1 MVNALTRRRL
11 NDVLFNDIRLPPS
24 QIGMIVDKGPDFP
37 APIEASLMKY
47 GQEMWTFRKQPDHAT
62 TRVLNSYKGENRR

>member
-1 MVNALTRRRL
+1 
-11 NDVLFNDIRLPPS
+11 
-24 QIGMIVDKGPDFP
+24 MIVDKGPDFP